1 MNAFNDLIT
10 NLALIPIKLIKLFRC
25 QILQILLVDRH
36 FIEEF
41 VDRIMISENILV
53 LLSDVLLKLVNLIFE
68 LVFFHDVTLY
78 STRENKNF
86 KQVFSVKDCVE
97 KVNKSEAFVV
107 DRSLLFE
114 LQDQFVFINSIV
126 GT

>member
-25 QILQILLVDRH
+25 QILQILLVDSH

-107 DRSLLFE
+107 DRCLLFE
-114 LQDQFVFINSIV
+114 LQDQFVFINSVV